1 MEDEF
6 AGWHRV
12 GGRRLQFY
20 ATDDEIA
27 EWLLEMLP
35 PRFRPYS
42 VLAQEWVGAGWRTL
56 EQPIEDIREF
66 FADHRNA
73 NFWIRSRVLS
83 PGLVAEEL
91 PAPEDTKRLSFR
103 GLILVQLGRDFEG
116 RLDEASIAIVDRI
129 RHETTGRE
137 RRRHEYLRIFER
149 LRRSMRK
156 RLVVE
161 TARTLPDGT
170 TTEDWRMTAH
180 AADEHVRGK
189 VKFAAEPV
197 SLRS

>member
-6 AGWHRV
+6 AGWQRV

-35 PRFRPYS
+35 PRFGPYS
-42 VLAQEWVGAGWRTL
+42 VLAQEWAAGDWRTF
-56 EQPIEDIREF
+56 EQPIKDIRDF

-91 PAPEDTKRLSFR
+91 SAPEDNKRLSFR
-103 GLILVQLGRDFEG
+103 GLILIQLGRDFDG
-116 RLDEASIAIVDRI
+116 RLDEASIGIVDRI

-137 RRRHEYLRIFER
+137 RRRHEYLRIFDR

-161 TARTLPDGT
+161 TVRTLPDGT
-170 TTEDWRMTAH
+170 TTEDWRMTAR
-180 AADEHVRGK
+180 AADAHVRGK
-189 VKFAAEPV
+189 VKFAAEPIG
-197 SLRS
+197 LRE